1 MGEEVVL
8 RICTI
13 IQTDRGQNEEH
24 FAVLHVQI
32 GARVPFLGPIKVG
45 LRSEIHLIFSDRGVK
60 QS

>member
-1 MGEEVVL
+1 VVL

-45 LRSEIHLIFSDRGVK
+45 LRSEIHLKFSARGEK

>member
-45 LRSEIHLIFSDRGVK
+45 LRSEIHLKFSARGEK